1 MYLFWLVAPLPTWIG
16 PFPAPAATEGEG
28 GRSSLGLPTWPRRL
42 ASPGEGG
49 PGAGGTGQQHEGRGG
64 AGTEQGRDR
73 AGQAAAPIPRCSRAP
88 ALALPSWG
96 RGLEAGARL
105 PGRSVPLRFGLA
117 AEEGG
122 RPHVVAGRARDPP
135 CEQDPGSLTAPSPS
149 APFPGPSPPG
159 ASPRPPPAR
168 PGPDLSPPRSPRLRP
183 PPTPGWGARTAASP
197 SAAAEA
203 AVGPI
208 VVGIEVRH
216 LPSPLREEPG

>member
-1 MYLFWLVAPLPTWIG
+1 MYLFWLFPPLPTWIG
-16 PFPAPAATEGEG
+16 PSPAPAATEGEG

-42 ASPGEGG
+42 ASGRREPGRRGQRPTTRG
-49 PGAGGTGQQHEGRGG
+49 PRRGW
-64 AGTEQGRDR
+64 DR

-88 ALALPSWG
+88 ALALLSWG

-105 PGRSVPLRFGLA
+105 PGRSVPLRFGLV

-122 RPHVVAGRARDPP
+122 RPHVVTGRTRDPP

-149 APFPGPSPPG
+149 APFPGPSPPD

-216 LPSPLREEPG
+216 LPSPLRKEPG